1 VVSVTEWV
9 EHHRTMHKFHG
20 TRGQS
25 VVEFAII
32 VPIFLA
38 LVGATTDVARLYSAW
53 ISVNAATR
61 DAAEYLATNP
71 NKDVTAVNAG
81 TIAAGLV
88 SNEMTGYQS
97 FTSVASLTCDAPEL
111 QVTYTS
117 DQTAPGAS
125 HNYPLGRA
133 FVGTCLPFHT
143 LFSYPFITHDGA
155 WALRVG
161 TTYEVL
167 QNR

>member
-1 VVSVTEWV
+1 MNKT
-9 EHHRTMHKFHG
+9 RT

-38 LVGATTDVARLYSAW
+38 LVGATADFARLYSAW
-53 ISVNAATR
+53 ISVSSATR

-71 NKDVTAVNAG
+71 NKDVTVANAG
-81 TIAAGLV
+81 MIAAGV
-88 SNEMTGYQS
+88 VNSEVAGYGS
-97 FTSVASLTCDAPEL
+97 FTSVASVSCDGPEV

-117 DQTAPGAS
+117 DGSAPGAS
-125 HNYPLGRA
+125 SKYPLGRA
-133 FVGTCLPFHT
+133 SVGTCLPFHT

-161 TTYEVL
+161 ATYEVL